1 MSFFDDDDPPT
12 RATRVSSSG
21 RSSGGGGRGRP
32 QGGSTRAGGGGG
44 GGGGVR
50 AADDATLRN
59 RRLVAA
65 GVALLLLLVLI
76 FAVRSCQSSRR
87 ESALKDYNR
96 DVAALATD
104 SDRQVGEPLF
114 NLLGDAPNQG
124 GDLTV
129 AVNQL
134 RLTAEEQVNRAKRL
148 DPPDEVQRAQDDL
161 EMVMNFRAEGVRKI
175 GAAIPSALVQ
185 GRDNAT
191 TAERAVRTIAGQMQA
206 FLASDVVFSQRVQ
219 PYISAAFD
227 EAGITGQRIA
237 GSRFLTNFGWL
248 DVNQVAGRLGSPR
261 AGGGTGARSEPL
273 PGRHGHGLS
282 SVSVGDVR
290 LQPGETVNRIPAA
303 SNLSFDVT
311 FENQGEHD
319 EQEVVVLVTI
329 SGSGNPIR
337 VRRTVDQTKAGTEA
351 TASIALGRAPP
362 VGDAVTITVQV
373 QRVPGEANV
382 DNNRQQYTALFTR

>member
-12 RATRVSSSG
+12 RATRVSPGGGSSA
-21 RSSGGGGRGRP
+21 GGGRRRP
-32 QGGSTRAGGGGG
+32 QGGSTRVGGGGG
-44 GGGGVR
+44 SGAR
-50 AADDATLRN
+50 AADPATLRT

-65 GVALLLLLVLI
+65 GVALLLLLILI
-76 FAVRSCQSSRR
+76 FAVRSCQSARR
-87 ESALKDYNR
+87 ETALKDYNR
-96 DVAALATD
+96 DVAALVTD
-104 SDRQVGEPLF
+104 SDREVGQPLF
-114 NLLGDAPNQG
+114 ELLGDAPNQG

-134 RLTAEEQVNRAKRL
+134 RLAAEEQVRRARGL
-148 DPPDEVQRAQDDL
+148 DAPDEVQRAQDDL
-161 EMVMNFRAEGVRKI
+161 EMVMNFRAQGVRRI
-175 GAAIPSALVQ
+175 GEAVPSALVQ

-227 EAGITGQRIA
+227 EEGITGQRIA

-248 DVNQVAGRLGSPR
+248 DVNQVAGRLGAPR
-261 AGGGTGARSEPL
+261 AGGGTGANSEPA

-319 EQEVVVLVTI
+319 ESEVVVLVTI

-351 TASIALGRAPP
+351 TASIALGQAPP